1 MAQKAGADKG
11 KDKAR
16 GKAKGQATAK
26 EQEKSRGLNTGI
38 TKEDDDSMLGNRP
51 VRTLIY
57 VRAHG
62 VKRAIL
68 IFSVR
73 R

>member
-1 MAQKAGADKG
+1 MGV
-11 KDKAR
+11 
-16 GKAKGQATAK
+16 
-26 EQEKSRGLNTGI
+26 

-51 VRTLIY
+51 ARTLIY